1 MKKEELVKLGLDET
15 TAEKVAAASVEELKG
30 FVPRERLNEV
40 TKAKEAAEAA
50 VKERDGQLETLK
62 KSTGDVEALKNQ
74 IQTLQTENKQKDE
87 AHKAEMKALQIDNA
101 VNAALTA
108 AKAKNAKAV
117 KALLD
122 LEKAELDADGNVKGL
137 AEQLEKLKKADD
149 SKFLFDAATTKPTL
163 KGAKLGEP
171 GNEKQDHGV
180 DTSKMSYDELCAY
193 LAENPDTNLE

>member
-1 MKKEELVKLGLDET
+1 MKKEDLVKLGLDEA
-15 TAEKVAAASVEELKG
+15 TAEKVAGASAEELKG
-30 FVPRERLNEV
+30 FVPRERLNEA
-40 TKAKEAAEAA
+40 TKAKEAAET
-50 VKERDGQLETLK
+50 VVRERDGQLETLK

-87 AHKAEMKALQIDNA
+87 AHKAEMKALQIEGA

-117 KALLD
+117 KALLE

-137 AEQLEKLKKADD
+137 SEQLEKLKKAED
-149 SKFLFDAATTKPTL
+149 SKFLFDASNPKL
-163 KGAKLGEP
+163 KGAKLGES
-171 GNEKQDHGV
+171 GNEPEDRGV

-193 LAENPDTNLE
+193 LAENPEVNLEQ